1 MAARIL
7 VIEDDKDFARLMQIE
22 LELDGHQVTT
32 ASTGPRGLTLLEEV
46 QPDLIMLDI
55 ALPSMSG
62 LEVCRRVRA
71 LSNVPVLMMTGHAVS
86 EEEIA
91 EGLNAGADEYMIK
104 PLRRLELQ
112 ARVNALLRR
121 AGMTLETPARVES
134 YEDDYLVVN
143 LRTRRVHA
151 GTSEIQ
157 LTPTE
162 FKLLATFI
170 QNAGLV
176 LTFQQLLE
184 QVWGAGYTSEFHYP
198 RIYVSHL
205 RGKIE
210 PDPRSPTYI
219 QNEYGIGYR
228 FTPKNEPTLQ

>member
-1 MAARIL
+1 MR
-7 VIEDDKDFARLMQIE
+7 KF
-22 LELDGHQVTT
+22 
-32 ASTGPRGLTLLEEV
+32 S
-46 QPDLIMLDI
+46 
-55 ALPSMSG
+55 S
-62 LEVCRRVRA
+62 
-71 LSNVPVLMMTGHAVS
+71 VPILMMTGHAVT
-86 EEEIA
+86 EEEVA

-121 AGMTLETPARVES
+121 VAAPVDSLLPSSV
-134 YEDDYLVVN
+134 YQDDYLVVD
-143 LRTRRVHA
+143 LRTRRVRA
-151 GTSEIQ
+151 GGSDIQ

-162 FKLLATFI
+162 FKLMATFV
-170 QNAGLV
+170 QHAGLV

-184 QVWGAGYTSEFHYP
+184 QVWGSGYTSEFHYP

-205 RGKIE
+205 RSKIE

-228 FTPKNEPTLQ
+228 FTPKMS

>member
-1 MAARIL
+1 MAAQIL
-7 VIEDDKDFARLMQIE
+7 IIEDDKDFSRLLQIE
-22 LELDGHQVTT
+22 LELDGHRVVT
-32 ASTGPRGLTLLEEV
+32 ASTGPRGLSLLEEAH
-46 QPDLIMLDI
+46 PDLIMLDI
-55 ALPSMSG
+55 ALPTMDG
-62 LEVCRRVRA
+62 LEVCRRIRM

-91 EGLNAGADEYMIK
+91 QGLNAGADEYMIK

-112 ARVNALLRR
+112 ARVKALLRR
-121 AGMTLETPARVES
+121 AGMASEVQLPAQN

-143 LRTRRVHA
+143 LHTRRVRV
-151 GTSEIQ
+151 GENDVQ

-162 FKLLATFI
+162 FKLLATFV

-228 FTPKNEPTLQ
+228 FTPKVETTLH